1 MKSRPALFALVALP
15 MFVAAQPVI
24 DEGFTPQVGDVFTY
38 TTGTYTPIT
47 TAGEDAFWDLSSL
60 SPGAQSSLTAVDP
73 VATGYSDLYPT
84 AMVALDGGAVI
95 QYMRAD
101 ASGIY
106 IVGVYRD
113 FGTQV
118 IQIQYGEESLFLPYP
133 CTYNTAFTD
142 SFTYGYTYTGG
153 TVNGGGNR
161 AYTADGFGTLVL
173 PYDTIYNVLKL
184 TGIDTTYES
193 VPGQAYV
200 TVSQQVYF
208 YKPGLH
214 YFLLS
219 ATDISQTLNGG
230 PPQTANS
237 LYYLSEGMFT
247 EVGVP
252 AKQAIGV
259 EVWPVPA
266 RDQLNISYGLA
277 GGHQVDLALYDAT
290 GRPVRSVQT
299 RTAAAG
305 IQAALLD
312 VKGLPAGIY
321 LLKVTDDHG
330 QSGSR
335 KVVVE

>member
-1 MKSRPALFALVALP
+1 MKQVFSLLAVAALP
-15 MFVAAQPVI
+15 AFLAAQPVI
-24 DEGFTPQVGDVFTY
+24 DASFTPQFGDVFTY
-38 TTGTYTPIT
+38 TTSTYTPIT
-47 TAGEDAFWDLSSL
+47 IAGENAFWDLSNL
-60 SPGAQSSLTAVDP
+60 GAGAQSTLTAVDP

-84 AMVALDGGAVI
+84 ATLALDGGTVI

-106 IVGVYRD
+106 IVGVYKD
-113 FGTQV
+113 FGSQV
-118 IQIQYGEESLFLPYP
+118 IQIQYADESLFLPYP

-142 SFTYGYTYTGG
+142 SFTYAYTYTGG
-153 TVNGGGNR
+153 TVNGGGNIS
-161 AYTADGFGTLVL
+161 YTADGFGTLVL

-184 TGIDTTYES
+184 TGIDTNFES

-214 YFLLS
+214 YFLLN
-219 ATDISQTLNGG
+219 AADISQTLNGG
-230 PPQTANS
+230 APATGSS
-237 LYYLSEGMFT
+237 LFYLSEGMFT
-247 EVGVP
+247 QVGEQ
-252 AKQAIGV
+252 ARQAIGM

-266 RDQLNISYGLA
+266 HDQLNVSYGLA
-277 GGHQVDLALYDAT
+277 GDHQVNMGLYDAT
-290 GRPVRSVQT
+290 GRSVRTVQA
-299 RTAAAG
+299 RTATSG
-305 IQAALLD
+305 IQATSLD

-335 KVVVE
+335 KVVIE